1 MQKRNKITI
10 KKKRGQEFI
19 NPETNSD
26 KELWDD
32 IDSKEDEECAKEV
45 SLQTYIKPE
54 KGKEND

>member
-32 IDSKEDEECAKEV
+32 IDSKEDEEWAREA
-45 SLQTYIKPE
+45 SLRTYIKPE